1 VATSRRGQGAMS
13 RLGSTGQ
20 ALDAAGAGAI
30 ACEEDGNR
38 ARKHRGVGGRRRR
51 RGGCCPCGAAKDG
64 GSEGG

>member
-13 RLGSTGQ
+13 RLGSTSQ

-38 ARKHRGVGGRRRR
+38 ARKHRGVGDTDDAEVV
-51 RGGCCPCGAAKDG
+51 AAHATLPKMVG
-64 GSEGG
+64 

>member
-1 VATSRRGQGAMS
+1 MS

-38 ARKHRGVGGRRRR
+38 ARKHRGVGDTDDAEVV
-51 RGGCCPCGAAKDG
+51 AAHATLPKMVG
-64 GSEGG
+64 